1 VSLQIRARP
10 RPDRSARTAPGR
22 PPRAYSRAYSIGA
35 VALVVLDSLLALLG
49 HAEPVTAAAALVLA
63 PGLALAPFLPSEL
76 SAPVIRPAVIPL
88 LGIVASSIAIISVT
102 AIDIPLTATTV
113 RVVLLILTGAALLAS
128 MRGRRLSK
136 ARRRIQPIEV
146 GTLIALAAVVCLAM
160 SLQAL
165 ILGGTPLPGQDW
177 GHYLLYVDQIRHQHA
192 LLINN
197 PYWMLGGLPSPQDP
211 GVPSLYG
218 AFALLSH
225 EPTGALVQGIWIFTV
240 FGILSV
246 FVFVGTLWGSRAGLY
261 AAGVYAAVPMNLDM
275 LAWHGLAN
283 EYALDILPLA
293 LLPVG
298 MALRG
303 RIDRRWSAFFGL
315 MLIALAT
322 AHRLTFLVTL
332 VALFAVLLL
341 GLRRLPQGMLRF
353 LGWSSLFALVLGA
366 GAIVDLSRQ
375 AAAVGPLQ
383 SDYHAFSSTKVS
395 WDLVNRDLSWELS
408 IAGAVALGLF
418 LVARP
423 LRRDPARLVLYG
435 LLAAILAFS
444 YAWIVHLPTAYYRA
458 PYYLP
463 LLLAAAVGAASAR
476 LLPRVQVIALAA
488 LIAFVAADAYDLAP
502 IYRSFYTYVDRGS
515 LSALGYVK
523 AQLHPRD
530 VVVTDTCWGFLAGW
544 LLKQPI
550 LAAQD
555 PALILP
561 KSEIKPAETAARI
574 LYGGKA
580 GATLARTV
588 GARFA
593 LVDPLCTHQTG
604 RPVQP
609 PDIGT
614 PVFASTH
621 LVVLDLTAGANVGR
635 GG

>member
-1 VSLQIRARP
+1 
-10 RPDRSARTAPGR
+10 
-22 PPRAYSRAYSIGA
+22 
-35 VALVVLDSLLALLG
+35 
-49 HAEPVTAAAALVLA
+49 
-63 PGLALAPFLPSEL
+63 
-76 SAPVIRPAVIPL
+76 
-88 LGIVASSIAIISVT
+88 
-102 AIDIPLTATTV
+102 
-113 RVVLLILTGAALLAS
+113 
-128 MRGRRLSK
+128 
-136 ARRRIQPIEV
+136 
-146 GTLIALAAVVCLAM
+146 
-160 SLQAL
+160 
-165 ILGGTPLPGQDW
+165 
-177 GHYLLYVDQIRHQHA
+177 
-192 LLINN
+192 
-197 PYWMLGGLPSPQDP
+197 MLGGLPFPQDP

-225 EPTGALVQGIWIFTV
+225 EPTGALVQGIWIFAV
-240 FGILSV
+240 FAVLSV
-246 FVFVGTLWGSRAGLY
+246 FVFVAALWGKRAGLY
-261 AAGVYAAVPMNLDM
+261 AAGIYAAVPMNLDM

-283 EYALDILPLA
+283 EYALDVLPLT

-303 RIDRRWSAFFGL
+303 RVDRRWSAFFGL
-315 MLIALAT
+315 MLVALAT
-322 AHRLTFLVTL
+322 AHRLSFLVT
-332 VALFAVLLL
+332 VAAVLAALLL
-341 GLRRLPQGMLRF
+341 GLRWLPRDTLRF

-366 GAIVDLSRQ
+366 GAIVDLGRR

-383 SDYHAFSSTKVS
+383 SDYRAFSSTKVS

-408 IAGAVALGLF
+408 AAGAVALGLF
-418 LVARP
+418 LIARS

-463 LLLAAAVGAASAR
+463 LLVAAAVGVASAR
-476 LLPRVQVIALAA
+476 MLRRIHVVVAA
-488 LIAFVAADAYDLAP
+488 VLIAFVAVDAHDLAP
-502 IYRSFYTYVDRGS
+502 EYRSFYGYVDRGS
-515 LSALGYVK
+515 LSGLGYVK
-523 AQLHPRD
+523 AHVRPRD
-530 VVVTDTCWGFLAGW
+530 VVVTDTCWGFLSEW

-574 LYGGKA
+574 LYGGKT

-604 RPVQP
+604 QPVQP

-635 GG
+635 G